1 MYDNILHGNE
11 RGPKSSRNVATSK
24 TRKNVKTTLF
34 VLGPKMTPASLF
46 LGCKAVLAQE
56 SLSFSRIPMDPGKM
70 VVSGEDGEKYAEVH
84 PTEFPKQHKT
94 PPKN

>member
-1 MYDNILHGNE
+1 
-11 RGPKSSRNVATSK
+11 
-24 TRKNVKTTLF
+24 
-34 VLGPKMTPASLF
+34 MTPASFF

-70 VVSGEDGEKYAEVH
+70 VVSGGDGEKYAEVH

-94 PPKN
+94 PPKNEHVTRSNGPRSF